1 MELGK
6 YSFGT
11 GDRFSMQGKA
21 QLKAMLMAKEYGI
34 DICPVWNKSNR
45 EHKLIGSNPETTRK
59 MAELAVEALGWE
71 GPFFIDADHINLS
84 NVDLFVAHCNF
95 FTIDVADYI
104 GQAASPEELAIFIT
118 KNKTYC
124 GRIQIPGIPD
134 AFVIDEKM
142 LGDIGNKFL
151 TAIKNAGLIYRHI
164 LQKKGN
170 EPFVAEVSMDEV
182 QDAQTPVE
190 LFFILSMLADEGI
203 PAATIAPKF
212 TGRFNKGVDYA
223 GNLDMFEKEFEQD
236 LLVIDHAVNIFGL
249 PKGLKLSVH
258 SGSDKFSLYPVIG
271 RLIRK
276 HNKGIHIK
284 TAGTTWLEE
293 VIGLSLAGGEALE
306 MVKRIYAGA
315 ISRFD
320 ELTAP
325 YATVIDV
332 DRSKLPAPE
341 TVQTWSGQQLANA
354 LRHIPGHPEYNPN
367 ARQLIHVAFKLAAA
381 EGQKYLDLLEQHSE
395 IVGRQV
401 TENLFERH
409 IKRIFLS

>member
-1 MELGK
+1 
-6 YSFGT
+6 
-11 GDRFSMQGKA
+11 
-21 QLKAMLMAKEYGI
+21 
-34 DICPVWNKSNR
+34 
-45 EHKLIGSNPETTRK
+45 
-59 MAELAVEALGWE
+59 
-71 GPFFIDADHINLS
+71 
-84 NVDLFVAHCNF
+84 
-95 FTIDVADYI
+95 
-104 GQAASPEELAIFIT
+104 IFIT

-124 GRIQIPGIPD
+124 GKIQIPGITEE
-134 AFVIDEKM
+134 FVIDEKM
-142 LGDIGNKFL
+142 LTAIGNKFL
-151 TAIKNAGLIYRHI
+151 TAIKMAGLIYRHI
-164 LQKKGN
+164 LQRKGN

-203 PAATIAPKF
+203 PVATIAPKF
-212 TGRFNKGVDYA
+212 TGRFNKGVDYV
-223 GNLDMFEKEFEQD
+223 GNLDVFEKEFEQD

-258 SGSDKFSLYPVIG
+258 SGSDKFSLYSIIG

-276 HNKGIHIK
+276 HDKGIHIK

-332 DRSKLPAPE
+332 DKSKLPAPE
-341 TVQTWSGQQLANA
+341 TVQTWNGQQLANA

-381 EGQKYLDLLEQHSE
+381 EGQKYLDLLAQHSE

>member
-1 MELGK
+1 
-6 YSFGT
+6 
-11 GDRFSMQGKA
+11 
-21 QLKAMLMAKEYGI
+21 MLQTRGSYCKIQSLLVA
-34 DICPVWNKSNR
+34 V
-45 EHKLIGSNPETTRK
+45 IGEQS
-59 MAELAVEALGWE
+59 V
-71 GPFFIDADHINLS
+71 
-84 NVDLFVAHCNF
+84 
-95 FTIDVADYI
+95 
-104 GQAASPEELAIFIT
+104 
-118 KNKTYC
+118 
-124 GRIQIPGIPD
+124 
-134 AFVIDEKM
+134 
-142 LGDIGNKFL
+142 
-151 TAIKNAGLIYRHI
+151 
-164 LQKKGN
+164 N
-170 EPFVAEVSMDEV
+170 EPCHEGVASTHAV
-182 QDAQTPVE
+182 
-190 LFFILSMLADEGI
+190 
-203 PAATIAPKF
+203 
-212 TGRFNKGVDYA
+212 N
-223 GNLDMFEKEFEQD
+223 DMCYLVLLRFEQD
-236 LLVIDHAVNIFGL
+236 LLVIDHAVHVFGL

-332 DRSKLPAPE
+332 DGSKLPAPE

-395 IVGRQV
+395 IVGQQV